1 MPTWSTRALP
11 GVERFGDGSS
21 ERCSLDGSTI
31 SHLAEEFGTPMYLYH
46 AESIVQRI
54 ERTRAALGREVEVLY
69 SIKAN
74 SSLGVCRLIAGTGLA
89 GAEIASAGELVL
101 ALAAGFAPQDI
112 VFAGPGKTDAE
123 LERAVLSAV
132 YAVNVESVDEIDRL
146 ADIARSRNRTIGVG
160 LRINPDA
167 QLTGSQMRMGGTA
180 SQFGLDQADLGEAIA
195 RVRAHP
201 ALRLRGIHVY
211 TATQVFD
218 TEALLEHCRHVLEI
232 GLDAADRVGE
242 PIEMI
247 DLGGGFGV
255 PYFDGMAEFDVE
267 GFGRDFQ
274 QLLQSYRSDPRLL
287 GCRVLFE
294 LGRYLV
300 AEAGI
305 YVMRVIDVK
314 RSRGKIFVVT
324 DGGMHHHSAAT
335 GNFGSVFRK
344 AYSILNLS
352 REVGANDETVAVVG
366 PCCTPL
372 DSFGSSLQL
381 ARPMVGDLISV
392 LCSGAYGYSASKLAF
407 LSHPTP
413 AEVLLWDGE
422 AHVLRR
428 AGQPEDVLRG
438 QEVPPPHS
446 PRPRSCARTERE
458 WSP

>member
-1 MPTWSTRALP
+1 MPTWSNRTQSL
-11 GVERFGDGSS
+11 VERFGDGPTGF
-21 ERCSLDGSTI
+21 CSLGRRTI
-31 SHLAEEFGTPMYLYH
+31 SHLAEEFGTPLYLYH
-46 AESIVQRI
+46 GESIV
-54 ERTRAALGREVEVLY
+54 ERLGHTRAALGQEVEVLY

-74 SSLGVCRLIAGTGLA
+74 PSLGVCRLITGTGLV

-101 ALAAGFAPQDI
+101 ALTAGFAPGDI

-132 YAVNVESVDEIDRL
+132 FAVNVESVGEIDRL
-146 ADIARSRNRTIGVG
+146 AGIARSHDRTIGVG

-167 QLTGSQMRMGGTA
+167 QLMGSQMRMGGTA

-195 RVRAHP
+195 HVRAHP
-201 ALRLRGIHVY
+201 ALRMRGIHVY

-218 TEALLEHCRHVLEI
+218 AKALLEHCRNVLEI
-232 GLDAADRVGE
+232 GLAAADKVGE

-255 PYFDGMAEFDVE
+255 PYFDDRAEFDVE

-274 QLLQSYRSDPRLL
+274 QLLRPYRSDPRLL
-287 GCRVLFE
+287 GCRVFFE

-300 AEAGI
+300 AEAGL
-305 YVMRVIDVK
+305 YVMRVVDVK
-314 RSRGKIFVVT
+314 RSRGKTFVVT

-335 GNFGSVFRK
+335 GNFGSIFRK
-344 AYSILNLS
+344 AYPILNLS
-352 REVGANDETVAVVG
+352 REVGSDDETVAVVG

-372 DSFGSSLQL
+372 DSFGTSIQL
-381 ARPMVGDLISV
+381 AQPMVGDLIGV
-392 LCSGAYGYSASKLAF
+392 LCSGAYGYAASKLAF

-422 AHVLRR
+422 AHLLRR

-438 QEVPPPHS
+438 QEMPPLPGPRSRS
-446 PRPRSCARTERE
+446 PRRTERE
-458 WSP
+458 RTP